1 MQKKE
6 SVYQRLPFYYG
17 WLVFLAT
24 FLIFMFMYGLRYSV
38 SVFFVPLQNEF
49 GWSSATTAGAVT
61 VFFWVY
67 GFSALFVGRLYKRI
81 GVRKILS
88 LGGLLLGIGGA
99 LSSFVKEPW
108 HLYLTWGVLASVGAT
123 ILYLIPN
130 VVLARFFLKHRGKAV
145 GWSSM
150 GISVAQAALI
160 PFAAWIIANY
170 GWRLSFIVLGTLV
183 IIGVALPGY
192 FIFRESPESIGLK
205 KDGDRLDLNE
215 KGESVQTESSG
226 GEGWTATDA
235 LRTRSFRCIMASYF
249 FVIGGTQVM
258 LTFVVPHFVRL
269 GIDPLL
275 ASTAMGVVGIMS
287 LVGSFAFG
295 FISDWL
301 GRRRTIAIASGGM
314 AVSMLISTI
323 IPPNIVWL
331 YAWVA
336 LYGSTY
342 GGAPEQ
348 FASIVTDYFGRRED
362 VGLFAFVHCVGAIG
376 GGLFP
381 LIGGYLADVTGSYY
395 ASLTFIGLGMI
406 GAVIAILLAKPVDKP
421 GSLPTERAVF
431 PDRAS
436 G

>member
-1 MQKKE
+1 MQKNE
-6 SVYQRLPFYYG
+6 PIYQRLPFYYG

-49 GWSSATTAGAVT
+49 GWSSATTAGSVT

-81 GVRKILS
+81 GVRKIVS
-88 LGGLLLGIGGA
+88 LGGLLLGIGGV

-108 HLYLTWGVLASVGAT
+108 HLYLSWGVLASVGAT

-170 GWRLSFIVLGTLV
+170 GWRLSFVVMGTLV

-192 FIFRESPESIGLK
+192 LIFRESPESIGLK
-205 KDGDRLDLNE
+205 KDGDRLDLDQ
-215 KGESVQTESSG
+215 KGQSVQTENSG
-226 GEGWTATDA
+226 SEGWTAKDA

-269 GIDPLL
+269 GIAPLL

-301 GRRRTIAIASGGM
+301 GRRLTIAIASGGM
-314 AVSMLISTI
+314 AVSMLISTV

-348 FASIVTDYFGRRED
+348 FASIVTDYFGRRDD

-395 ASLTFIGLGMI
+395 ASLTFIGLGMV
-406 GAVIAILLAKPVDKP
+406 GASAAILLAKPVSKP
-421 GSLPTERAVF
+421 GDQPIERAVF
-431 PDRAS
+431 SDKAS
-436 G
+436 R